1 MHYLYRW
8 VHLNVYILVR
18 LLSRISALFLDTQ
31 PPAIGGIHD
40 EFIFSPRLDNLFNT
54 YCALQGLLEVSEE
67 EGLGEEKNVRMICL
81 YDNEEVGSASAQGAG
96 SKLTELI
103 MKRVVEG
110 KCVVI
115 CTNLKKL
122 QNMRY
127 LSNVSLL
134 KCFCGPSFSLK
145 VILGPL
151 SDSISHGRPRR
162 NLNDKNLVNFLI

>member
-110 KCVVI
+110 KCVAI
-115 CTNLKKL
+115 CAL
-122 QNMRY
+122 
-127 LSNVSLL
+127 
-134 KCFCGPSFSLK
+134 
-145 VILGPL
+145 
-151 SDSISHGRPRR
+151 H
-162 NLNDKNLVNFLI
+162 